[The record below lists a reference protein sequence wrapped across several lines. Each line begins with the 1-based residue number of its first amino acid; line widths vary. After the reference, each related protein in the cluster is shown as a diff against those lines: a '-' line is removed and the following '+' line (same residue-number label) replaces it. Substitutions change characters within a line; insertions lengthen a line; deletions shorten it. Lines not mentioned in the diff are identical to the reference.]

1 MPEALISAGTALIN
15 ALAHVKRTRA
25 RLSVLIRLP
34 PRYDEITQ
42 QVAQRRTINHKIV
55 LEVSG
60 IYSRHCSEHE
70 LCTTVVGHTG
80 FICPYQ
86 HASYMHLLGKRTAA
100 QFRVCIAPSAFQL
113 FRGRNEVLRGRK
125 LIKGTLA
132 RNQKKKKKCC
142 KCRYALRPVEK
153 RSPKLCVPKR
163 KRQHALTIVETATR
177 VQQYSQPLRWREHN
191 AKLKLHAALI
201 HAPRVSSVIQ
211 HACSEER
218 SRVTCAVV
226 AYCTR

>member
-1 MPEALISAGTALIN
+1 MQTANLSRIHRSTSELSPGAMPEALISAGTALIN

-60 IYSRHCSEHE
+60 IYSRHCSERE

-86 HASYMHLLGKRTAA
+86 HVPALVRTSTCWGNERLLR
-100 QFRVCIAPSAFQL
+100 SAFAL
-113 FRGRNEVLRGRK
+113 PPPRFNCFGAVM
-125 LIKGTLA
+125 
-132 RNQKKKKKCC
+132 
-142 KCRYALRPVEK
+142 RYYGEG
-153 RSPKLCVPKR
+153 
-163 KRQHALTIVETATR
+163 
-177 VQQYSQPLRWREHN
+177 N
-191 AKLKLHAALI
+191 
-201 HAPRVSSVIQ
+201 
-211 HACSEER
+211 
-218 SRVTCAVV
+218 
-226 AYCTR
+226 